1 MALFSTGKGLKM
13 SEKKGILSFL
23 NGAEIKQ
30 FISYFFVGGASA
42 LVEWISFFLLGRFLN
57 MPYLPATALAFVIST
72 TTNWFLG
79 RTFTFKN
86 SKLGKKKG
94 KEFVQVF
101 GVSAIGLLGN
111 LLLMYIFVD
120 LIGMKTELLKTIAK
134 IVATGIIFIWNY
146 LARKLWIYRQK
157 PEEKE

>member
-1 MALFSTGKGLKM
+1 
-13 SEKKGILSFL
+13 
-23 NGAEIKQ
+23 
-30 FISYFFVGGASA
+30 
-42 LVEWISFFLLGRFLN
+42 

-72 TTNWFLG
+72 TTNWILG

-94 KEFVQVF
+94 KEFILVF
-101 GVSAIGLLGN
+101 AVSAIGLLGN
-111 LLLMYIFVD
+111 LLLMFVFVD

-157 PEEKE
+157 PEEKEQK